1 MREELR
7 VKGARFEGTFGFVLR
22 ADRIDLSWVRGT
34 QKNFARGIAR
44 DTRDLRGPGLREMG
58 ENAVSI
64 NGQESAIVTCPCQQ
78 AAIGSE
84 PERVNDIFARSPNL
98 FRRAFVADAV
108 DAGGHDRRKWNEGL
122 LGLGLPGIHDGA
134 SGERCGA
141 LRRGNRSEEH
151 TSELQSH
158 SDLVCRLLLEKK
170 NNIT

>member
-7 VKGARFEGTFGFVLR
+7 VQGARLEGTFGLVIR
-22 ADRIDLSWVRGT
+22 ADSIDLSRVRGT
-34 QKNFARGIAR
+34 QKNFARGMAR

-84 PERVNDIFARSPNL
+84 PERVNDIFARSPKL

-108 DAGGHDRRKWNEGL
+108 DAGGHDWRKWNEGL
-122 LGLGLPGIHDGA
+122 LGLGLHGIHEGE
-134 SGERCGA
+134 SGDRCGT
-141 LRRGNRSEEH
+141 LRRG
-151 TSELQSH
+151 TVH
-158 SDLVCRLLLEKK
+158 SGCQR
-170 NNIT
+170 